1 MALLVTNKV
10 IKDQWHILEDDA
22 QIDGGDNMIVSVE
35 RWQRD
40 RDDLIAC
47 NRDLGI
53 VLKSDQPPNL
63 IEKDI
68 QRFSVI
74 CLEFPKFT
82 DGRAYSYARLLR
94 NKYGFKGELR
104 AVGNVLRDQLAFM
117 LRCGID
123 AFEIADNVNARDWSS
138 AFGEITV
145 RYQGANDIANIVRP
159 NIIPPHNDVA
169 GNWSY

>member
-117 LRCGID
+117 QSVVPCRKREYAQKAGHGTLKD
-123 AFEIADNVNARDWSS
+123 ARNCICLEINTHPYC
-138 AFGEITV
+138 I
-145 RYQGANDIANIVRP
+145 
-159 NIIPPHNDVA
+159 
-169 GNWSY
+169 